1 MPLACNF
8 LILIR
13 KTAFYLHSSA
23 PFVLE
28 PYHSVYSEYL
38 RAVGEAE
45 HFFADP
51 EIYTRDKLLHI
62 EISAV
67 YSHFCA
73 LANRCGAGCS
83 GIFTR
88 GVHKSGLEPSGRVL
102 YYRYALLRV
111 EHLHT
116 RIGGSGTFA

>member
-8 LILIR
+8 LVLIR
-13 KTAFYLHSSA
+13 KTALYLYPSA
-23 PFVLE
+23 PLVLE
-28 PYHSVYSEYL
+28 SHHSVHSEHL
-38 RAVGEAE
+38 RTVGKAE

-62 EISAV
+62 EIAAV
-67 YSHFCA
+67 YRHFCSFA
-73 LANRCGAGCS
+73 DCCGAGCS